1 VLGNGGSIPRSLTI
15 TGQGPVV
22 SGGESSEETMTNE
35 SSTTNM
41 PDRLTVVVNRRIKP
55 GREAEFGKMKSNN

>member
-1 VLGNGGSIPRSLTI
+1 
-15 TGQGPVV
+15 VV

-55 GREAEFGKMKSNN
+55 GRETEFEKMKSNN

>member
-1 VLGNGGSIPRSLTI
+1 
-15 TGQGPVV
+15 VV

-55 GREAEFGKMKSNN
+55 GREAEFEKMKSNN